1 MKQTRNKHSPA
12 FKAKVALAALAREE
26 TIAQLASRFEVHPSQ
41 IHAWKRALVEGAPEL
56 FATNQKSQEKA
67 KEAQINHLYRHI
79 GQLKV
84 ERDFFCRKG
93 PVYESQHTAS
103 HDRPRPPA
111 AVFGAS
117 MYPAG
122 RQPGLGVLPAGTTRA
137 EDLELMALMDRQ
149 YLKTPFY
156 GSRKMKA
163 WLLQQ
168 GYLVSRKRVRRL
180 MRLMGLEA
188 IYRRPNTSKPA
199 PGHRIFPYLLK
210 GVEVNRVD
218 QVWAADIT
226 YIPMA
231 KGFLYLV
238 AIMDWHSRHVLA
250 WKLSNTMDTSFCVA
264 ALEEALGK
272 GRPEIFNTD
281 QGSQFTS
288 EAFTQTLQE
297 QRVQVSMDGKGR
309 YLDNIFVERLWR
321 SIKYEEVYLKAY
333 QTVAEART
341 GINAYLE
348 FYNRQRPHQALGYRT
363 PAEVYQHG
371 QEERGAAAEEA
382 GLPSGLVKP
391 SAGVGDSLTLAL
403 VLS

>member
-12 FKAKVALAALAREE
+12 FKAKVALAALAGEE

-84 ERDFFCRKG
+84 ERDFFVGKVRSMSRSIRRAMIDRDHQQLSLVRQCILLDVSRASVYYR
-93 PVYESQHTAS
+93 PV
-103 HDRPRPPA
+103 P
-111 AVFGAS
+111 
-117 MYPAG
+117 
-122 RQPGLGVLPAGTTRA
+122 TRA

-382 GLPSGLVKP
+382 GLPWGLVKP
-391 SAGVGDSLTLAL
+391 SAGVGDSLNLAH